1 MPITTPSSDD
11 AQADVVKNARLAAL
25 HRYGILDTPREAP
38 FDDITR
44 LAAAICRVPIAA
56 ISFVD
61 AHRLW
66 FKSVQGLDISE
77 NSLEVGICAQVM
89 HGPGVVVIPDLR
101 LDPRFV
107 GNPQVCGAPGLRFYA
122 GAALRTAGG
131 QVLGM
136 LCALDT
142 VPHELDPVQH
152 EALAIL
158 AAQVV
163 QLLELR
169 LQCRKAETAE
179 RVAREAQA
187 ELHEESLRKDEFLA
201 MLAHELRNPL
211 APIRNAAQV
220 LRLAPGDEPRVRL
233 MSAMISRQVDHMNG
247 LVDDM
252 LDVSRVTRGL
262 VMLESSTLDLR
273 EVITGAL
280 EQIHP
285 QLLARRQ
292 RLSLPTLPEPL
303 RLQGDRMRLVQVLS
317 NLLNNAVKYTPEG
330 GEIEVRVVAEDG
342 AVSVSV
348 VDNGVGIGAGLLAH
362 VFELFTQGQRSPD
375 RSAGGLG
382 LGLAL
387 VKSLVEL
394 HGGSVAAHSAG
405 LGHGSR
411 FTVTLPRLP
420 AAAREAALGAAVGAA
435 VGALPSDAK
444 PQRRGRQAA
453 VDGAVR
459 AGAAATSL
467 RLMVVDDNADAAHTL
482 ALLLESVGHS
492 VAVQT
497 HSASALE
504 QALAEP
510 PDVVMLDIGMPG
522 MDGYEMA
529 RRLTAAPTTALC
541 TLVAL
546 TGYGSDEDRACS
558 YAAGFDHHLVKP
570 VDFEAL
576 QALLGGV
583 VRR

>member
-1 MPITTPSSDD
+1 MPITTPSPDD
-11 AQADVVKNARLAAL
+11 AQADAVKNARLATL
-25 HRYGILDTPREAP
+25 HRYGILDTPREAA

-61 AHRLW
+61 DHRLW
-66 FKSVQGLDISE
+66 FKSVQGSDVIE
-77 NSLEVGICAQVM
+77 NSLEAGICAQVM

-101 LDPRFV
+101 LNPRFV

-131 QVLGM
+131 QDLGM

-142 VPHELDPVQH
+142 VPRELDPVQH

-179 RVAREAQA
+179 RLARGAQA

-330 GEIEVRVVAEDG
+330 GEIAVQVVAEDG

-420 AAAREAALGAAVGAA
+420 AAAHEAASGAAA
-435 VGALPSDAK
+435 GALPSDAR

-510 PDVVMLDIGMPG
+510 PDVVVLDIGMPG

-529 RRLTAAPTTALC
+529 RRLTAAPTTALR